1 MYPAASR
8 AHSWAIC
15 LKPAAFLA
23 FANSTFTTIPESQL
37 GMEDLL

>member
-1 MYPAASR
+1 VADFNYRNGDA
-8 AHSWAIC
+8 
-15 LKPAAFLA
+15 LA